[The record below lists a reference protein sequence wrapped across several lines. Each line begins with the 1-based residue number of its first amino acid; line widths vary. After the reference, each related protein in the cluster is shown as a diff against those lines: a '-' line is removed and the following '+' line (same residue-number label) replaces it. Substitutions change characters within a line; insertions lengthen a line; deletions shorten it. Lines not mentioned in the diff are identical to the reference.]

1 MRSKQMTG
9 AIIRAW
15 GVYKM
20 WLDTEDKEKT
30 NDEIIADALA
40 RILYNQIEIKKRLG
54 LAFDDD
60 CYGECYYDYQA
71 IEELAEVQ

>member
-9 AIIRAW
+9 DIILVA

-20 WLDTEDKEKT
+20 WLDTEDKDKT
-30 NDEIIADALA
+30 NDEIIADALM
-40 RILYNQIEIKKRLG
+40 RILSNQIAIKKRLG
-54 LAFDDD
+54 LVSDDN

-71 IEELAEVQ
+71 IEELAEIL